1 MPSRTEV
8 SHEAPAA
15 PDGPLFQSVSIAFWV
30 LRAFVIVLFA
40 AWITAGVRPIPPGT
54 QAVVQRFGRIVQVQQ
69 SGLLWALPRP
79 LETVIQ
85 LPGPDRQLALKIAAR
100 TAFVPGIADDMRP
113 GDVPADAGL
122 YLTGDGAVVLL
133 DASINFRISDAA
145 AYTLAIDHV
154 PAALRRLFIDAAV
167 QVAAARQLDDFLAA
181 RPERAADPAAQAAR
195 NAVRGDLLLAM
206 NRSLYDLA
214 ASGAPLGVEIT
225 RVDLTALLPPSAKS
239 SFDAVLTATQRAEQ
253 GVATARTDATRIRQQ
268 AQRDRDG
275 ALTAA
280 HAQSEERV
288 AVARSTTASI
298 SALEANI
305 DPLARPALMQQLYRD
320 RIAPI
325 LAQAASTNAVDP
337 KSVSRVILPGAQ

>member
-1 MPSRTEV
+1 MPSQTETAHA
-8 SHEAPAA
+8 SHATPE
-15 PDGPLFQSVSIAFWV
+15 GPLFQSVSIAFWV
-30 LRAFVIVLFA
+30 LRACVIVLFA

-79 LETVIQ
+79 LERVIG
-85 LPGPDRQLALKIAAR
+85 LPGPERQLSLKIAAR
-100 TAFVPGIADDMRP
+100 TASIPGIADDMAQ
-113 GDVPADAGL
+113 GDVPADADL
-122 YLTGDGAVVLL
+122 YLTGDGAVILL

-145 AYTLAIDHV
+145 AYMTAVDHV

-167 QVAAARQLDDFLAA
+167 QLAAARQLDDFLAA
-181 RPERAADPAAQAAR
+181 RPERASDPAAQAAR
-195 NAVRGDLLLAM
+195 NAVRGDLLLTM
-206 NRSLYDLA
+206 NRSLRDLA

-268 AQRDRDG
+268 AQRDRDS

-280 HAQSEERV
+280 HAQAEERI

-298 SALEANI
+298 SALEANM
-305 DPLARPALMQQLYRD
+305 DPLARPSLMQQLYRD